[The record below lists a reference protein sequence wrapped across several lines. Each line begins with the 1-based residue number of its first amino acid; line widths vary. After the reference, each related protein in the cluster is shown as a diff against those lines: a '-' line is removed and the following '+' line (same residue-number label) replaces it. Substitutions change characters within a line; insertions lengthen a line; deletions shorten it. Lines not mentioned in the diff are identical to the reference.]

1 MCACRQ
7 ERGSSKRSA
16 ALCPHYLVN
25 NRKIVTAGPTPI
37 STLSMLTSCGVMA
50 MKSPTLAVLVA
61 GAAIDLMPVS
71 ASALCV
77 PPEVALCMASRPP
90 TILSGAKYHEALPRH
105 LSGATVG
112 MASVLRRQ
120 RITALCRDG
129 TDDCWR

>member
-1 MCACRQ
+1 LLDPRMAAIARRWRRVKIPGRTGQFSQQPPGVMCACRQ

-77 PPEVALCMASRPP
+77 PPRGGFMYGIPAV
-90 TILSGAKYHEALPRH
+90 T
-105 LSGATVG
+105 
-112 MASVLRRQ
+112 
-120 RITALCRDG
+120 
-129 TDDCWR
+129 